1 MRRQKEKFK
10 FRRISLDFVNDNRY
24 SIDKLFIQQ
33 ITVNVETR

>member
-1 MRRQKEKFK
+1 MRRQKGKFK
-10 FRRISLDFVNDNRY
+10 FRRISLDFVNDSRY